1 MKNVTYIYAGNRK
14 VKFLNDDYQAK
25 DFFYGLFAFDRDKYN
40 IKIIEMEDHTGFL
53 NNFLSV
59 IDKIFQKIFNLP
71 FYFSKLTTAQNFKI
85 LRNSKNV
92 ILVNES
98 VGCSALLLL
107 IVLKFFGN
115 INSSLFVMGLYSKK
129 LRYEKLRKL
138 HNLIIKFFILFID
151 NVFFLGKGELDK
163 AKKIHK
169 NSSKLIY
176 FPFCIDTKFWYR
188 DIEYMEKKSSN
199 DIIFVGNDGNRDIKT
214 LINIAKKT
222 PELDYIFVS
231 DNELLKNLQI
241 ANVKIYNGSWANSL
255 LTDLELKALYE
266 ESKLTILPLNNSTQP
281 SGQSVTLQSMAV
293 GTPVMITKTDGF
305 WDIENFIDNKDL
317 FFVSDNDVDLWI
329 EKIRTV
335 LSNNKLMSYVS
346 LNAKEK
352 TLNNYNL
359 DNFYEKLFK
368 GIHI

>member
-368 GIHI
+368 DIHI

>member
-59 IDKIFQKIFNLP
+59 IDKIFQKIFSLP

-241 ANVKIYNGSWANSL
+241 ANVKIYNSSWANSL

-368 GIHI
+368 DIHF

>member
-1 MKNVTYIYAGNRK
+1 MKNVTYIFAGNRK
-14 VKFLNDDYQAK
+14 GKYLNDNYQAK
-25 DFFYGLFAFDRDKYN
+25 DFFYGLFAFDRYKYN
-40 IKIIEMEDHTGFL
+40 VKIIEMEDYTGFL
-53 NNFLSV
+53 NIFLRV

-71 FYFSKLTTAQNFKI
+71 FYFSKLTTVQNFKI
-85 LRNSKNV
+85 LRNSQYV

-107 IVLKFFGN
+107 IILKLFGN
-115 INSSLFVMGLYSKK
+115 ISSSLFVMGLYSKK
-129 LRYEKLRKL
+129 LKYEKLRKL
-138 HNLIIKFFILFID
+138 HNLIIKFLILFVD

-169 NSSKLIY
+169 NSTKLIY
-176 FPFCIDTKFWYR
+176 FPFCIDTKFWHK
-188 DIEYMEKKSSN
+188 DIEYMETKFSN
-199 DIIFVGNDGNRDIKT
+199 DIIFVGNDGNRDIRT
-214 LINIAKKT
+214 LINIAKNT

-231 DNELLKNLQI
+231 DNELLKNLQL

-266 ESKLTILPLNNSTQP
+266 ASKLTIIPLKNSTQP

-305 WDIENFIDNKDL
+305 WDIEKFIDNKDL
-317 FFVSDNDVDLWI
+317 FFVSDNDVDLWK
-329 EKIRTV
+329 EKITTV
-335 LSNNKLMSYVS
+335 LSNNKLMSDVS

-352 TLNNYNL
+352 ILNNYNL
-359 DNFYEKLFK
+359 DKFYEKLFK
-368 GIHI
+368 DIHI

>member
-138 HNLIIKFFILFID
+138 HNLIIKFSILFID

-368 GIHI
+368 DIHI